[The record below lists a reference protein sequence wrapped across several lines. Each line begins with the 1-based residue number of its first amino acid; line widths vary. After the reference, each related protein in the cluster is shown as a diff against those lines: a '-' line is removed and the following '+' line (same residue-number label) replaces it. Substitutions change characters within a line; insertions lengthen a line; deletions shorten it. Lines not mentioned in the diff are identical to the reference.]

1 MTRRE
6 KHGGNL
12 KDSPPTR
19 PGSHGDVETDSDGR
33 EGEPNTYTQKMT
45 VSDKQRE
52 GRAHTQSQVDKE
64 RAHAKSERLGGTRR
78 HTERR
83 HWQLEQPEGKGPAP
97 HMQTR
102 FTSDAGIKINVDDS
116 AADTCMRQHHCQP
129 EWH

>member
-1 MTRRE
+1 MTGRE

-12 KDSPPTR
+12 KDSPPTL
-19 PGSHGDVETDSDGR
+19 SHGDVETDSDRR

-78 HTERR
+78 HTLAERR